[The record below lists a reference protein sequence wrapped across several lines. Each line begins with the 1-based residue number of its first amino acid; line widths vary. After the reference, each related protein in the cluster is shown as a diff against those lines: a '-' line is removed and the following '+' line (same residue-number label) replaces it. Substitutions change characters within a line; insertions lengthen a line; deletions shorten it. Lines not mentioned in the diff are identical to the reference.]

1 MVDAAPRGSP
11 PVRHVLA
18 PSINAARKLIQP
30 FEYATLKSD
39 QLRDGTNEKDQR
51 LFFGLTQTATALQ
64 LF

>member
-51 LFFGLTQTATALQ
+51 LFLA
-64 LF
+64 